1 MSFVAHGLRFFAYSF
16 LGNPWWSL
24 AVEFLQGPSFGSF
37 YAALTSYAKLVA
49 PKGAEA
55 TVQGISLAA
64 LEGLVNMLILIVNLT
79 GVGSL
84 IGGYWVHNYGG
95 RSAFFYTGVVSI
107 VFGMFSCVISGLTVC
122 KVINN
127 SFQKY
132 SFHRFLLRQL
142 AMFNELT
149 GVVEPDEDQKEVL
162 TFKKLLPIK
171 AHYLLIFGGSSAVYP
186 YISIYA
192 KQLGITAD
200 VIGYITAGLWCSTVI
215 SRPILG
221 GLADHFQKF
230 KLVLVC
236 MLMISVSTNLGLSFI
251 PQPPQDTTSN
261 STTNTSVICY
271 QNNSYQMQYD
281 TDACSS
287 RCAEKCIFSCS
298 LCEKYDAEC
307 IDLNSSYFIQ
317 SGYLE
322 DFSICAENRIAK
334 CVKDAINI
342 ESDSTTGNS
351 TDDDTSVI
359 QNAPL
364 QVGLFTTFAI
374 FFFICQTTVESITDA
389 ACGNTLGEE
398 MELYGRQ
405 RMFGTIGWGI
415 FSLVAGS
422 LNHVFSKSSNTINYS
437 PGFYMSVIFYSL
449 DIIVILN
456 LQLKFARISRRNIFK
471 DVGWLLLK
479 PKIFLFILQVTSIGL
494 IRGVFNTYLLWYLES
509 LGANPLLLGSV
520 TSVQSFLGEV
530 PFLFFSGWII
540 KKMGHLN
547 VFTMSF
553 AAHGLSFYAAVT
565 SYVKLVAPIGAEATV
580 QGISLAAL
588 EGLGTGIGSLVGGYW
603 VHNYGGRTAFF
614 NAGILSMVFGMFS
627 CIISGLTSCKLIK

>member
-1 MSFVAHGLRFFAYSF
+1 M
-16 LGNPWWSL
+16 
-24 AVEFLQGPSFGSF
+24 
-37 YAALTSYAKLVA
+37 LTTLFK
-49 PKGAEA
+49 E
-55 TVQGISLAA
+55 
-64 LEGLVNMLILIVNLT
+64 
-79 GVGSL
+79 
-84 IGGYWVHNYGG
+84 
-95 RSAFFYTGVVSI
+95 
-107 VFGMFSCVISGLTVC
+107 
-122 KVINN
+122 
-127 SFQKY
+127 KY
-132 SFHRFLLRQL
+132 SFHRFLLKQL
-142 AMFNELT
+142 TMFSELT
-149 GVVEPDEDQKEVL
+149 DVVEPIEDQKEEL

-230 KLVLVC
+230 KLVIVC

-261 STTNTSVICY
+261 STTNTSAVCY
-271 QNNSYQMQYD
+271 QNNSYQIQFD

-307 IDLNSSYFIQ
+307 VGSNSLYFVH

-322 DFSICAENRIAK
+322 DFPICIESRIAK
-334 CVKDAINI
+334 CVKDVLKFENN
-342 ESDSTTGNS
+342 STTGNS

-422 LNHVFSKSSNTINYS
+422 LNHVFSKSADTINYS

-520 TSVQSFLGEV
+520 ASVQSFLGEV

-547 VFTMSF
+547 VFAMSF
-553 AAHGLSFYAAVT
+553 AAHGLRFFAYSFLVNPWWGLAVEVLQGPSFGSFYAAVT
-565 SYVKLVAPIGAEATV
+565 AYVKLVAPIGAEATV

-588 EGLGTGIGSLVGGYW
+588 EGLGTGIGSLIGGYW

-614 NAGILSMVFGMFS
+614 NAGVLSMVFGMFS
-627 CIISGLTSCKLIK
+627 CIISGLTSCKLIN